1 MINLTNL
8 VQGRGW
14 GWKGRRLCG
23 RWNQGFDDDIHDSG
37 DDDGDDDDDDDD
49 DSGGDDGDYD
59 DDDDDNNHNTGAD
72 THTPYGTTTYCWD
85 SISIAPKSKDY
96 WTEEEQELAC
106 LLCLLRFHI
115 L

>member
-49 DSGGDDGDYD
+49 DSGGDDGDD
-59 DDDDDNNHNTGAD
+59 DDGDWLIDYDITNAEDNTGK
-72 THTPYGTTTYCWD
+72 TGMPTSVVIG
-85 SISIAPKSKDY
+85 
-96 WTEEEQELAC
+96 LF
-106 LLCLLRFHI
+106 LLVRIVLT
-115 L
+115 